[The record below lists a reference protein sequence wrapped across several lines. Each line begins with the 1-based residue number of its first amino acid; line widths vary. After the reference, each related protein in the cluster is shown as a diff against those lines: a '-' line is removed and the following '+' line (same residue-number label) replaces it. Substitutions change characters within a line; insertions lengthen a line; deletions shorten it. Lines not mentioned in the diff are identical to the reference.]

1 MAQCCLFASEPID
14 LHGCWSVNH
23 YIAYNCVT
31 EDDSI
36 PHTVEIAANAPQ
48 YFFFDDNGKGFRMYQ
63 SNDVDEFKWSV
74 SNDTLNILDGD
85 TLVTYRIKDVK
96 NKGLHRSMFL
106 QLLSKGTRNF
116 HESFYPFSIIE
127 KPSNYV
133 FSPEIPRLGIG
144 KKVQDAIDKI
154 RESLNPDSSM
164 FMIGYEGK
172 DGKFHFTY
180 PQTSSF
186 NKDFRDD
193 FLSDGDSKRVLLVL
207 YDEDMKS
214 VRKLALRV
222 FGYTPYLS
230 EHVYISV
237 AEDYKPN
244 GKKINYR

>member
-1 MAQCCLFASEPID
+1 MAQCSLFASEPID

-48 YFFFDDNGKGFRMYQ
+48 YFFFDDNGKGFRMYP

-96 NKGLHRSMFL
+96 SKGLHRSMFL
-106 QLLSKGTRNF
+106 QLLSEGTRNF

-127 KPSNYV
+127 KSSDYV
-133 FSPEIPRLGIG
+133 FSPDIPRIGIS
-144 KKVQDAIDKI
+144 KKVQDAIGKI
-154 RESLNPDSSM
+154 EESLNPDSCM
-164 FMIGYEGK
+164 LLTGY
-172 DGKFHFTY
+172 DGKCHFTY
-180 PQTSSF
+180 PPTSSLD
-186 NKDFRDD
+186 KDFRDD
-193 FLSDGDSKRVLLVL
+193 FLSDGDFKRVLLVL

-222 FGYTPYLS
+222 FNYTPYLS
-230 EHVYISV
+230 LVV
-237 AEDYKPN
+237 FRAL
-244 GKKINYR
+244 